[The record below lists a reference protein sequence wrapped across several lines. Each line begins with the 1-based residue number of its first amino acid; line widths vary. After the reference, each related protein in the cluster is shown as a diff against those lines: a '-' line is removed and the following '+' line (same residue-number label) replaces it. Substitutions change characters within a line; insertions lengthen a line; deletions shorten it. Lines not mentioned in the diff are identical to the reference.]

1 MPYIPS
7 QQCSSTASAG
17 VSWGLSRPAR
27 PAIHRGDF
35 RQESL
40 PSVEQTTE
48 KTNSCCASPHRC
60 VLTIISSN
68 DILIAHFEFLI
79 VVLSFFHVPFK
90 MIINF
95 LLFCESSYIP
105 RRPQHFAK
113 SSPYFWLA
121 LHREFLIE
129 VSALHKTKVRR
140 RFRKI
145 FVAFLE
151 YMNFNWNI
159 HNFFT
164 SFHMLWITLIS
175 TK

>member
-7 QQCSSTASAG
+7 QQCRSTASAAG

-60 VLTIISSN
+60 VLTKISFVDN
-68 DILIAHFEFLI
+68 LIAHFEFLT

-90 MIINF
+90 MIF
-95 LLFCESSYIP
+95 TFWLFYESSYIL

-113 SSPYFWLA
+113 SSSYFWL
-121 LHREFLIE
+121 
-129 VSALHKTKVRR
+129 ALHKTKVRW
-140 RFRKI
+140 RFRK
-145 FVAFLE
+145 FF
-151 YMNFNWNI
+151 WPSQNI
-159 HNFFT
+159 WTLQH
-164 SFHMLWITLIS
+164 SFIY
-175 TK
+175 